1 MALRKG
7 RVTLVAQWL
16 IAAVVI
22 GFAVRELA
30 RQWQGVA
37 PALTGLRLDWLAV
50 LGSGVL
56 VLATYLIL
64 VEAWRATLR
73 VWAESLPYSTAARI
87 WFVSNLGKYVPG
99 KVWQIAAMGA
109 MAQKAGV
116 SAAAAIGSSLI
127 VNLVSVIAGF
137 AVIAVTAAGRVGTV
151 VATQPS
157 RSGSHATEIA
167 VIAVAVA
174 GGIALLLAPVAVPRL
189 ATLAGRVTGRSIPIP
204 QVPPRAIWV
213 AAAST
218 VASWLLYGIAFAVFA
233 HGVSPRATGNASSYI
248 AVYTGS
254 YLAGYLALFAPGGV
268 GVREAVLVLA
278 MPRFGLASAAD
289 AAVIAITSRLWLTIL
304 EILPGLLLFR
314 RRAKQNARDQQSM
327 NDGEDRS
334 HTSESA

>member
-1 MALRKG
+1 LARPRG
-7 RVTLVAQWL
+7 RITLLAQWL

-22 GFAVRELA
+22 GFAGRELA
-30 RQWQGVA
+30 HQWKDVA
-37 PALTGLRLDWLAV
+37 PALKGLRADWGRV
-50 LGSGVL
+50 LGSGAIVL
-56 VLATYLIL
+56 STYLIL

-73 VWAESLPYSTAARI
+73 VWSESLPFGTAARI

-116 SAAAAIGSSLI
+116 SAAAAVGSSLI
-127 VNLVSVIAGF
+127 VNLVSIVAGF
-137 AVIAVTAAGRVGTV
+137 AVIAVTAAGKVGTAV
-151 VATQPS
+151 GVGAS
-157 RSGSHATEIA
+157 SDGGRSAELA
-167 VIAVAVA
+167 VIAIALA
-174 GGIALLLAPVAVPRL
+174 GAAALLLAPVAVPRL

-204 QVPPRAIWV
+204 RVPPRAIWV

-218 VASWLLYGIAFAVFA
+218 TASWLLYGIAFSLFA

-268 GVREAVLVLA
+268 GVREAILVLA
-278 MPRFGLASAAD
+278 MPRFGLASAPD

-304 EILPGLLLFR
+304 EILPGLLLLQR
-314 RRAKQNARDQQSM
+314 RRAAQPARAEHSD
-327 NDGEDRS
+327 DVE
-334 HTSESA
+334 

>member
-1 MALRKG
+1 MARRKG
-7 RVTLVAQWL
+7 RITLVAQWL

-22 GFAVRELA
+22 GFAGRELA
-30 RQWQGVA
+30 HQWRDVA
-37 PALTGLRLDWLAV
+37 PALKGLRVHWLRV
-50 LGSGVL
+50 LGSGAL

-73 VWAESLPYSTAARI
+73 VWSESLPFATAARI

-109 MAQKAGV
+109 MAQRSGV
-116 SAAAAIGSSLI
+116 SAAAAVGSSLV
-127 VNLVSVIAGF
+127 VNLVSIIAGF
-137 AVIAVTAAGRVGTV
+137 AVIAVTAAGKVGSAVGAQTS
-151 VATQPS
+151 TMSS
-157 RSGSHATEIA
+157 RSAELA
-167 VIAVAVA
+167 VIGIAIA
-174 GGIALLLAPVAVPRL
+174 GGAALLLAPVAVPRL
-189 ATLAGRVTGRSIPIP
+189 VAVVGRITGRAIAIPR
-204 QVPPRAIWV
+204 VPARAIWL

-218 VASWLLYGIAFAVFA
+218 TVSWLFYGVAFALFA
-233 HGVSPRATGNASSYI
+233 HGVSPGATGNALAYI

-304 EILPGLLLFR
+304 EILPGLLLLQR
-314 RRAKQNARDQQSM
+314 RRAAQPARAEHSDSV
-327 NDGEDRS
+327 E
-334 HTSESA
+334 

>member
-1 MALRKG
+1 MARPRG
-7 RVTLVAQWL
+7 RITLLAQWL

-22 GFAVRELA
+22 GFAGRELA
-30 RQWQGVA
+30 HQWEDVA
-37 PALTGLRLDWLAV
+37 PALKGLRADWGRV
-50 LGSGVL
+50 LGSGAIVL
-56 VLATYLIL
+56 STYLIL

-73 VWAESLPYSTAARI
+73 VWSESLPFGTAARI

-116 SAAAAIGSSLI
+116 SAAAAVGSSLI
-127 VNLVSVIAGF
+127 VNLVSIVAGF
-137 AVIAVTAAGRVGTV
+137 AVIAVTAAGKVGTAV
-151 VATQPS
+151 GVGAS
-157 RSGSHATEIA
+157 SDGGRSAELA
-167 VIAVAVA
+167 VIAIAIA
-174 GGIALLLAPVAVPRL
+174 GGAALLLAPVAVPRL

-204 QVPPRAIWV
+204 RVPPRAIWV

-218 VASWLLYGIAFAVFA
+218 TASWLLYGIAFALFA

-268 GVREAVLVLA
+268 GVREAILVLA
-278 MPRFGLASAAD
+278 MPRFGLASAPD

-304 EILPGLLLFR
+304 EILPGLLLLQR
-314 RRAKQNARDQQSM
+314 RRAAQPARAEHSD
-327 NDGEDRS
+327 DVE
-334 HTSESA
+334 

>member
-1 MALRKG
+1 MASRRS

-22 GFAVRELA
+22 GFASRELA
-30 RQWQGVA
+30 RQWRDVA
-37 PALTGLRLDWLAV
+37 PALQGLRLDWTRILA
-50 LGSGVL
+50 SGIL
-56 VLATYLIL
+56 VVATYLIL

-73 VWAESLPYSTAARI
+73 VWSESLPFSAAMRI

-109 MAQKAGV
+109 MAQKRGV
-116 SAAAAIGSSLI
+116 SPAAAVGSSLI

-137 AVIAVTAAGRVGTV
+137 AVIAVTAAGRAGAVVGMRASGARSVELTV
-151 VATQPS
+151 VA
-157 RSGSHATEIA
+157 IA
-167 VIAVAVA
+167 IA
-174 GGIALLLAPVAVPRL
+174 GGAALLLAPVAVPRL
-189 ATLAGRVTGRSIPIP
+189 VMLAGRVTGRSITIP
-204 QVPPRAIWV
+204 QIPARAIWV
-213 AAAST
+213 AAVST
-218 VASWLLYGIAFAVFA
+218 IASWLLYGMAFFLFA
-233 HGVSPRATGNASSYI
+233 HGVSPRATGNAVSYI

-304 EILPGLLLFR
+304 EILPGLLLIR
-314 RRAKQNARDQQSM
+314 RRATQNARDP
-327 NDGEDRS
+327 
-334 HTSESA
+334 HTHE

>member
-1 MALRKG
+1 MARPRG
-7 RVTLVAQWL
+7 RITLLAQWL

-22 GFAVRELA
+22 GFAGRELA
-30 RQWQGVA
+30 HQWKDVA
-37 PALTGLRLDWLAV
+37 PALKGLRADWGRV
-50 LGSGVL
+50 LGSGAIVL
-56 VLATYLIL
+56 STYFIL

-73 VWAESLPYSTAARI
+73 VWSESLPFGTAARI

-116 SAAAAIGSSLI
+116 SAAAAVGSSLI
-127 VNLVSVIAGF
+127 VNLVSIVAGF
-137 AVIAVTAAGRVGTV
+137 AVIAVTAAGKVGTAV
-151 VATQPS
+151 GVGAS
-157 RSGSHATEIA
+157 SGGGRSAELA
-167 VIAVAVA
+167 VIAIAIA
-174 GGIALLLAPVAVPRL
+174 GGAALLLAPVAVPRL

-204 QVPPRAIWV
+204 RVPPRAIWV

-218 VASWLLYGIAFAVFA
+218 TASWLLYGIAFALFA

-268 GVREAVLVLA
+268 GVREAILVLA
-278 MPRFGLASAAD
+278 MPRFGLASAPD

-304 EILPGLLLFR
+304 EILPGLLLLQR
-314 RRAKQNARDQQSM
+314 RRAAQPARAEHSD
-327 NDGEDRS
+327 DVE
-334 HTSESA
+334 